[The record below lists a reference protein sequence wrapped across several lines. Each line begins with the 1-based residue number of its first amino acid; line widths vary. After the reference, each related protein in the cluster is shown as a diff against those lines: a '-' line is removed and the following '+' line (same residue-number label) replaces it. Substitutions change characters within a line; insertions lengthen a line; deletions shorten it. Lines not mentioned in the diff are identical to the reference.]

1 MAAKKRQS
9 GTSLGSRLSDE
20 FFRFS
25 FFRAVTLLERFSPE
39 RKRLGE
45 AMDPAE
51 EAVRFTVKPGLA
63 FPPSDIAGLR
73 KPESKKQTEME
84 VCFMGLTG
92 PSGVLPH
99 WYTELMLERVK
110 AGDLTLVD
118 FLNIFHHRLIT
129 LFYLAWKRTRLTAS
143 FEDGGKDRLS
153 SYLLSLIGLGT
164 EGMRGRIGLPEESL
178 IFCSGLLGRS
188 VPSAAAVESA
198 VRYMAG
204 ADVNV
209 EQFVDRMVPLDPSDF
224 TALGSANASLGVDTI
239 CGSFVHDCQSK
250 FRIRLGPV
258 PYRQY
263 CRLLPGG
270 DLLKPIFALVR
281 YMVGIEYEF
290 EILVVLMA
298 GEAPACRLGA
308 VSPDSPQLGWST
320 WLKSPDSTLA
330 QDPHVAFQE
339 GDVLKAAN
347 Q

>member
-9 GTSLGSRLSDE
+9 DPSLGSRLFEE

-39 RKRLGE
+39 SKGLGE
-45 AMDPAE
+45 AMDPGE
-51 EAVRFTVKPGLA
+51 EAVRFTVKPGLS
-63 FPPSDIAGLR
+63 FPPSDIAGLCAR
-73 KPESKKQTEME
+73 DSKKPTEME
-84 VCFMGLTG
+84 VSFMGLTG
-92 PSGVLPH
+92 PSGVLPN

-118 FLNIFHHRLIT
+118 FLNIFQHRLIT

-143 FEDGGKDRLS
+143 FEDGGRDRLS

-164 EGMRGRIGLPEESL
+164 EGMRGRIGVPEESL

-188 VPSAAAVESA
+188 VPTAASIETA
-198 VRYMAG
+198 VRYMAD
-204 ADVNV
+204 ADAEV

-224 TALGSANASLGVDTI
+224 TAIGNANATLGEGAV

-250 FRIRLGPV
+250 FRVRIGPV
-258 PYRQY
+258 GYRRY
-263 CRLLPGG
+263 CRLLPGS
-270 DLLKPIFALVR
+270 DLLKAVFALVR

-298 GEAPACRLGA
+298 EEAPACRLGA
-308 VSPDSPQLGWST
+308 VSPDSPRLGWST
-320 WLKSPDSTLA
+320 WLTSPGSALV
-330 QDPHVAFQE
+330 QDPYVAFQE
-339 GDVLKAAN
+339 GDVHKAATG
-347 Q
+347 

>member
-9 GTSLGSRLSDE
+9 GASLGSRLFEE

-25 FFRAVTLLERFSPE
+25 FFRAVALLERFSPE
-39 RKRLGE
+39 RKRLGK
-45 AMDPAE
+45 AMDPGE

-63 FPPSDIAGLR
+63 FPPSDIAGLGR
-73 KPESKKQTEME
+73 QEPKKPTGME
-84 VCFMGLTG
+84 VSFMGLTG

-99 WYTELMLERVK
+99 WYTELMMERVK

-129 LFYLAWKRTRLTAS
+129 LFYLAWRRTRLTAS
-143 FEDGGKDRLS
+143 FEDGGRDRLS
-153 SYLLSLIGLGT
+153 SNLLSLIGLGT
-164 EGMRGRIGLPEESL
+164 EGMRERIELPEESL

-188 VPSAAAVESA
+188 VPTVAAVESA
-198 VRYMAG
+198 VRYMAD
-204 ADVNV
+204 ADVSV
-209 EQFVDRMVPLDPSDF
+209 EQFVDRMVPLDPSDL
-224 TALGSANASLGVDTI
+224 TALGSATASLGTNAV
-239 CGSFVHDCQSK
+239 CGSFVHDCRSK
-250 FRIRLGPV
+250 FRVRLGPV
-258 PYRQY
+258 GYRQC

-270 DLLKPIFALVR
+270 DLLRPIFALVR

-308 VSPDSPQLGWST
+308 VSPDSPRLGWST
-320 WLKSPDSTLA
+320 WLTSPGTALA
-330 QDPHVAFQE
+330 QDPHVVFQE
-339 GDVLKAAN
+339 GDILKATN